1 MYLIYR
7 QIAASMDFT
16 TKRLKISAISE
27 NDISDIH
34 KMNSFEKVAAFNTIG
49 IPNTITDTEKMLQP
63 VLEDKSHADRSVFGW
78 TIRSL
83 ADNGFIGMVGM
94 NLSSKRFRMAEI
106 HYSIIPYFWGNGYA
120 TEAAK
125 AVINFGFEILKLHR
139 IEAGVATENFHSIK
153 VLEKAGM
160 TREGIRRK
168 ILPIRGQWYDNYH
181 YAILEEDKRDY

>member
-94 NLSSKRFRMAEI
+94 NLSAKRFRMAEN
-106 HYSIIPYFWGNGYA
+106 HYSIIPYF
-120 TEAAK
+120 
-125 AVINFGFEILKLHR
+125 
-139 IEAGVATENFHSIK
+139 
-153 VLEKAGM
+153 
-160 TREGIRRK
+160 
-168 ILPIRGQWYDNYH
+168 
-181 YAILEEDKRDY
+181 